1 MFRRC
6 PSSCPQPILEVN
18 LSLSTMSFLAV
29 TIISCEIQLERRK
42 SRIASPDFEKK
53 SEIQRNYYSGCDN
66 IHFGFTSNV
75 FPADLHFFLCTMS
88 WPVFSL
94 NLSLSQFPAHLWTSR
109 NHTQMTTNHRPTL
122 ESKRG
127 RANAIKDT
135 IQHARSQNSQG
146 SLKLR
151 PDVESTRID
160 SARAKRALDELHP
173 AKKLKV
179 NGEESRKADE
189 DVAAEEENK
198 GVSLETLN
206 TEKEGK
212 SEKVG
217 ESGQGSGSNSN
228 SDADADSDSESGS
241 DLGSESEAELLAELA
256 KIKKE
261 KEEKRK
267 LALAGN
273 PLIDS
278 EGNDTQPKK
287 SWRAQNRFGKKTEI
301 AKTFTTNSLESD
313 VHRQFLT
320 KYFR

>member
-1 MFRRC
+1 
-6 PSSCPQPILEVN
+6 
-18 LSLSTMSFLAV
+18 
-29 TIISCEIQLERRK
+29 
-42 SRIASPDFEKK
+42 
-53 SEIQRNYYSGCDN
+53 
-66 IHFGFTSNV
+66 
-75 FPADLHFFLCTMS
+75 
-88 WPVFSL
+88 
-94 NLSLSQFPAHLWTSR
+94 
-109 NHTQMTTNHRPTL
+109 MTTNHRPTL

-160 SARAKRALDELHP
+160 SVRAKRALDELHP
-173 AKKLKV
+173 AKKVKL
-179 NGEESRKADE
+179 NGEETDDIDE
-189 DVAAEEENK
+189 VDAAEEENQNK
-198 GVSLETLN
+198 LSKTLN
-206 TEKEGK
+206 STESAN
-212 SEKVG
+212 SEEAG
-217 ESGQGSGSNSN
+217 ESDEESGSNSEGN
-228 SDADADSDSESGS
+228 TDSESDS
-241 DLGSESEAELLAELA
+241 DLESESEAELLAELA

-287 SWRAQNRFGKKTEI
+287 SWRSQNRFGKKPEA